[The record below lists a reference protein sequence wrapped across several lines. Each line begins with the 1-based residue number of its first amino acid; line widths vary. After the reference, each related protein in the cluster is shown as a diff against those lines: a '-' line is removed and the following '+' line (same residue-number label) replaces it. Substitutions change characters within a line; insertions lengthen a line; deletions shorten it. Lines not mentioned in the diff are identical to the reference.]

1 MWPFIASWQQAENH
15 CQSLDGHLVSFTK
28 EKDLNDLVLHI
39 LNNVTYYWT
48 GLRYVDNVWSFSD
61 NADTSYAI
69 SILTQL
75 RSRMKEN
82 CLLIKNIETS
92 RPDHKTRPCT
102 ANHNF
107 ICQFLGNG
115 FTSSMFSCS
124 SKCVFLF
131 IIIQFS
137 FENNYRQEN
146 IHSDSLFIYL
156 TSPTRAGSPQQLM
169 PITVGPHY
177 LTHPVNF
184 PCGRKPEYPEKTHD
198 FPQSVDL
205 CSSHIRTGS
214 ENTAGIRT
222 LDLRG
227 ERRVV

>member
-61 NADTSYAI
+61 SANTSYAI
-69 SILTQL
+69 SILAQL
-75 RSRMKEN
+75 RSRMKAN

-107 ICQFLGNG
+107 ICQFLGNV
-115 FTSSMFSCS
+115 FTNSMFSCS
-124 SKCVFLF
+124 SKCIFLF
-131 IIIQFS
+131 ILFNSVLKIIIDRKTSIQIVTM
-137 FENNYRQEN
+137 
-146 IHSDSLFIYL
+146 IHCTGRISALIGCW
-156 TSPTRAGSPQQLM
+156 RAD
-169 PITVGPHY
+169 
-177 LTHPVNF
+177 NF
-184 PCGRKPEYPEKTHD
+184 
-198 FPQSVDL
+198 
-205 CSSHIRTGS
+205 
-214 ENTAGIRT
+214 
-222 LDLRG
+222 
-227 ERRVV
+227 